1 MRTTG
6 AAGSVA
12 EFNESW
18 NVRAHEARQ
27 NYYTAGVPVNQIML
41 SFKNQWEVYRSF
53 LGDIRPGA
61 RSLEPGSGRGSISC
75 YFAAAGYDA
84 HLLDTSAEILRVAE
98 DIFAE
103 NELAARFVPADCLA
117 MPFPDDFFD
126 VIVHCGLLEHFEDYT
141 APLAEQWRVLKPGG
155 VIIANIVPEKRSV
168 QTFFGFINRVLAAI
182 RRLLEMLGI
191 VRGVKKK
198 EKPALYRSSHG
209 SKPYAAVLREWGADI
224 AYQGGI
230 FPVPSLSY
238 SPGFPF
244 TLLPPLLE
252 RMLVLLWQSV
262 LAVRR
267 MIWRH
272 RHPWMCSEYWGQ
284 HVLVVARKPLLP

>member
-1 MRTTG
+1 MHTTG
-6 AAGSVA
+6 ATGSVA

-84 HLLDTSAEILRVAE
+84 YLLDTSAEILRVAE

-117 MPFPDDFFD
+117 MPFLDGFFD
-126 VIVHCGLLEHFEDYT
+126 VIVHCGLLEHFDD
-141 APLAEQWRVLKPGG
+141 PRPVLAESLRLLKPGG
-155 VIIANIVPEKRSV
+155 
-168 QTFFGFINRVLAAI
+168 
-182 RRLLEMLGI
+182 
-191 VRGVKKK
+191 
-198 EKPALYRSSHG
+198 
-209 SKPYAAVLREWGADI
+209 
-224 AYQGGI
+224 
-230 FPVPSLSY
+230 
-238 SPGFPF
+238 
-244 TLLPPLLE
+244 
-252 RMLVLLWQSV
+252 LLWKTIFNV
-262 LAVRR
+262 PTTDVE
-267 MIWRH
+267 
-272 RHPWMCSEYWGQ
+272 RHPRAREEYVAIMAELGATAICRPYPVQ
-284 HVLVVARKPLLP
+284 YVDVLIYRKPKHENKTAPVNGRA